1 MSANVIAI
9 DGPAAS
15 GKSTVASHL
24 ARLLSIPYVN
34 TGSMYRAVTY
44 AVLENKIDYND
55 PSAMAELLD
64 SIKLDYSADDEGNFS
79 LSLNGRFLKDELV
92 TPEVN
97 AAVSPV
103 AAVVAVREKL
113 KTLQRS
119 LAEKQMI
126 VMEGRDIG
134 SVVFPDAKWKFF
146 VTASPEVRARRRLD
160 QSKES
165 YSSATLEEIAKSI
178 AERDRIDSERP
189 VAPLK
194 QCEDAILVDS
204 SDMNVEETVAF
215 IAERVRKNGI
225 F

>member
-34 TGSMYRAVTY
+34 TGSMYRAVAY
-44 AVLENKIDYND
+44 AVLQNKIDYND
-55 PSAMAELLD
+55 TAAVQELLEN
-64 SIKLDYSADDEGNFS
+64 IKLDYSADEEGNFS
-79 LSLNGRFLKDELV
+79 LALNGKFLKDELV
-92 TPEVN
+92 TPAVN

-103 AAVVAVREKL
+103 AAIPAVREKL

-119 LAEKQMI
+119 LAEKQRI

-146 VTASPEVRARRRLD
+146 VTAAPEVRAKRRLD

-178 AERDRIDSERP
+178 AERDRIDSQRP
-189 VAPLK
+189 IAPLK
-194 QCEDAILVDS
+194 QCEDAVLVDS
-204 SDMNVEETVAF
+204 SNMNVEETVAF
-215 IAERVRKNGI
+215 IAERIR
-225 F
+225 

>member
-44 AVLENKIDYND
+44 AALEQKIDHND
-55 PSAMAELLD
+55 LEAVQKLLD
-64 SIKLDYSADDEGNFS
+64 EIKLDYSADSEGNFS
-79 LSLNGRFLKDELV
+79 LSLNGSFLKDELV

-97 AAVSPV
+97 ANVSYF
-103 AAVVAVREKL
+103 AAIVAVREKL

-119 LAEKQMI
+119 LAEKQRI

-134 SVVFPDAKWKFF
+134 SVVFPDAQWKFF

-194 QCEDAILVDS
+194 QCEDAVLVDS
-204 SDMNVEETVAF
+204 SNMNVEETVAF
-215 IAERVRKNGI
+215 IAERIR
-225 F
+225 

>member
-44 AVLENKIDYND
+44 AVLQNGTDYGSE
-55 PSAMAELLD
+55 SAMKDLLD
-64 SIKLDYSADDEGNFS
+64 SLKLEYTADKDGNFS
-79 LSLNGRFLKDELV
+79 LALNGVFLSDELV

-97 AAVSPV
+97 ANVSPI
-103 AAVVAVREKL
+103 AAIPAVRERL

-119 LAEKQMI
+119 LAEKQRI

-146 VTASPEVRARRRLD
+146 VTASPEVRAKRRLD
-160 QSKES
+160 QSKEN
-165 YSSATLEEIAKSI
+165 YSNATLEEIAKSI
-178 AERDRIDSERP
+178 AERDRIDSMRP

-194 QCEDAILVDS
+194 QCDDAILVDS
-204 SDMNVEETVAF
+204 SNMNVEETVAF
-215 IAERVRKNGI
+215 IAERIR
-225 F
+225 

>member
-44 AVLENKIDYND
+44 AVLQQKIDISD
-55 PSAMAELLD
+55 EAAMKELLNNMQLEY
-64 SIKLDYSADDEGNFS
+64 KADEAGNFS
-79 LSLNGRFLKDELV
+79 LSLNGVFLKDELV

-97 AAVSPV
+97 ANVSPV
-103 AAVVAVREKL
+103 AAIPMVREKL
-113 KTLQRS
+113 KKLQRS
-119 LAEKQMI
+119 LAEKQRI

-134 SVVFPDAKWKFF
+134 SVVFPDAAWKFF
-146 VTASPEVRARRRLD
+146 VTASPEVRAKRRLD
-160 QSKES
+160 QSRES
-165 YSSATLEEIAKSI
+165 YSSATLEEIARSI

-204 SDMNVEETVAF
+204 SNMNVEETVAF
-215 IAERVRKNGI
+215 IAERIR
-225 F
+225 

>member
-44 AVLENKIDYND
+44 AVLQQKIDVSD
-55 PSAMAELLD
+55 EAAMKELLNNMQLEY
-64 SIKLDYSADDEGNFS
+64 KADEAGNFS
-79 LSLNGRFLKDELV
+79 LSLNGVFLKDELV

-97 AAVSPV
+97 ANVSPV
-103 AAVVAVREKL
+103 AAIPMVREKL
-113 KTLQRS
+113 KKLQRS
-119 LAEKQMI
+119 LAEKQRI

-134 SVVFPDAKWKFF
+134 SVVFPDAAWKFF
-146 VTASPEVRARRRLD
+146 VTASPEVRAKRRLD

-165 YSSATLEEIAKSI
+165 YSSATLEDIARSI

-204 SDMNVEETVAF
+204 SNMNVEETVAF
-215 IAERVRKNGI
+215 IAERIR
-225 F
+225 

>member
-34 TGSMYRAVTY
+34 TGSMYRAVAY

-55 PSAMAELLD
+55 PEAMAELLD
-64 SIKLDYSADDEGNFS
+64 SIKLDYSADEKGNFS

-97 AAVSPV
+97 AVVSPV

-119 LAEKQMI
+119 LAEKQRI

-134 SVVFPDAKWKFF
+134 SVVFPDARWKFF
-146 VTASPEVRARRRLD
+146 VTASPEVRAKRRLD

-194 QCEDAILVDS
+194 QCEDAVLVDS
-204 SDMNVEETVAF
+204 SNMNVEETVAF
-215 IAERVRKNGI
+215 IAERIR
-225 F
+225 

>member
-34 TGSMYRAVTY
+34 TGSMYRAVTF
-44 AVLENKIDYND
+44 AALENKIDYND
-55 PSAMAELLD
+55 ADAVKKLLD
-64 SIKLDYSADDEGNFS
+64 SIKLEYTADEKGNFS
-79 LSLNGRFLKDELV
+79 LSLNGRILDSELV

-97 AAVSPV
+97 AHVSPV
-103 AAVVAVREKL
+103 AAIPMVREKL

-119 LAEKQMI
+119 LAEKQRI

-134 SVVFPDAKWKFF
+134 SVVFPDAEWKFF
-146 VTASPEVRARRRLD
+146 VTASPEVRARRRLE
-160 QSKES
+160 QSKEK
-165 YSSATLEEIAKSI
+165 YSTVTLEEIAASI
-178 AERDRIDSERP
+178 AERDRIDSQRA

-204 SDMNVEETVAF
+204 SNMNVEETVNF
-215 IAERVRKNGI
+215 IAERIK
-225 F
+225 

>member
-34 TGSMYRAVTY
+34 TGSMFRAVTY
-44 AVLENKIDYND
+44 AVLERKVDYND
-55 PSAMAELLD
+55 TEAMQKLLED
-64 SIKLDYSADDEGNFS
+64 IKLEYSADSAGNFS
-79 LSLNGRFLKDELV
+79 LSLDGKFLDAELV

-97 AAVSPV
+97 AAVSYV
-103 AAVVAVREKL
+103 AAIPEVREKL
-113 KTLQRS
+113 KKLQRS
-119 LAEKQMI
+119 LAEKQRI

-146 VTASPEVRARRRLD
+146 VTASPEVRAKRRLD

-165 YSSATLEEIAKSI
+165 YSSATLEKIAASI
-178 AERDRIDSERP
+178 AERDRIDSQRP
-189 VAPLK
+189 IAPLK

-204 SDMNVEETVAF
+204 SNMNVDETVAF
-215 IAERVRKNGI
+215 IAERI
-225 F
+225 I

>member
-1 MSANVIAI
+1 MSADVIAI

-44 AVLENKIDYND
+44 TALQNKVAHTDIE
-55 PSAMAELLD
+55 ALQKLLD
-64 SIKLDYSADDEGNFS
+64 NMKLDYAADADGNFS
-79 LSLNGRFLKDELV
+79 LSLNGSFLKDELV

-97 AAVSPV
+97 SNVSLYAAIPV
-103 AAVVAVREKL
+103 VREKL
-113 KTLQRS
+113 KELQRS
-119 LAEKQMI
+119 LAKKQRI

-146 VTASPEVRARRRLD
+146 VTASPEVRAKRRLD
-160 QSKES
+160 QSKEA

-178 AERDRIDSERP
+178 AERDKIDSERP
-189 VAPLK
+189 IAPLK

-204 SDMNVEETVAF
+204 SNMNVDETVAF
-215 IAERVRKNGI
+215 IAERIR
-225 F
+225 

>member
-55 PSAMAELLD
+55 EAALKKFLE
-64 SIKLDYSADDEGNFS
+64 SIKLDYTADINGNFT
-79 LSLNGRFLKDELV
+79 LSLNGRFLDSELV

-97 AAVSPV
+97 ANVSPV
-103 AAVVAVREKL
+103 AAIPMVREML

-119 LAEKQMI
+119 LAEKQRI

-146 VTASPEVRARRRLD
+146 VTASPEVRAKRRLD

-165 YSSATLEEIAKSI
+165 YSSATLEEIAASI
-178 AERDRIDSERP
+178 AERDRIDSQRA

-204 SDMNVEETVAF
+204 SNMNVEETVNF
-215 IAERVRKNGI
+215 IAERIR
-225 F
+225 

>member
-34 TGSMYRAVTY
+34 TGSMFRAVTY
-44 AVLENKIDYND
+44 AVLERKVDYND
-55 PSAMAELLD
+55 TEAMQKLLED
-64 SIKLDYSADDEGNFS
+64 IKLEYSADSAGNFS
-79 LSLNGRFLKDELV
+79 LSLDGKFLDAELV

-97 AAVSPV
+97 AAVSYV
-103 AAVVAVREKL
+103 AAIPEVREKL
-113 KTLQRS
+113 KKLQRS
-119 LAEKQMI
+119 LAEKQRI

-146 VTASPEVRARRRLD
+146 VTASPEVRAKRRLD

-165 YSSATLEEIAKSI
+165 YSSATLEKIAASI
-178 AERDRIDSERP
+178 AERDRIDSQRSI
-189 VAPLK
+189 APLK

-204 SDMNVEETVAF
+204 SNMNVDETVAF
-215 IAERVRKNGI
+215 IAERI
-225 F
+225 I

>member
-55 PSAMAELLD
+55 EAALKKFLE
-64 SIKLDYSADDEGNFS
+64 SIKLDYTADVKGNFA
-79 LSLNGRFLKDELV
+79 LSLNGRFLDSELV

-97 AAVSPV
+97 ANVSPV
-103 AAVVAVREKL
+103 AAIPMVREML

-119 LAEKQMI
+119 LAEKQRI

-146 VTASPEVRARRRLD
+146 VTASPEVRAKRRLD

-165 YSSATLEEIAKSI
+165 YSSATLEEIAASI
-178 AERDRIDSERP
+178 AERDRIDSQRA

-204 SDMNVEETVAF
+204 SNMNVEETVNF
-215 IAERVRKNGI
+215 IAERIR
-225 F
+225 

>member
-24 ARLLSIPYVN
+24 ARLLSSPYVN

-44 AVLENKIDYND
+44 AVLENNVDYKD
-55 PSAMAELLD
+55 PIAMEKLLNE
-64 SIKLDYSADDEGNFS
+64 IKLDYSADDEGNFS
-79 LSLNGRFLKDELV
+79 LSLNGKFLKDELV

-97 AAVSPV
+97 ANVSPV
-103 AAVVAVREKL
+103 AAIVAVREKL

-119 LAEKQMI
+119 LAEKQRI

-146 VTASPEVRARRRLD
+146 VTASPEVRAKRRLD

-165 YSSATLEEIAKSI
+165 YSSATLEEIARSI

-204 SDMNVEETVAF
+204 SNMNVEETVAF
-215 IAERVRKNGI
+215 IAERIR
-225 F
+225 

>member
-44 AVLENKIDYND
+44 AVLQQKIDVSD
-55 PSAMAELLD
+55 EAAMKELLNNMQLEY
-64 SIKLDYSADDEGNFS
+64 KADEAGNFS
-79 LSLNGRFLKDELV
+79 LSLNGVSLKDELV

-97 AAVSPV
+97 ANVSPV
-103 AAVVAVREKL
+103 AAIPMVREKL
-113 KTLQRS
+113 KKLQRS
-119 LAEKQMI
+119 LAEKQRI

-134 SVVFPDAKWKFF
+134 SVVFPDAAWKFF
-146 VTASPEVRARRRLD
+146 VTASPEVRAKRRLD

-165 YSSATLEEIAKSI
+165 YSSATLEEIARSI

-204 SDMNVEETVAF
+204 SNMNVEETVAF
-215 IAERVRKNGI
+215 IAERIR
-225 F
+225 

>member
-44 AVLENKIDYND
+44 AVLENKVDYND

-215 IAERVRKNGI
+215 IAERVR
-225 F
+225 

>member
-34 TGSMYRAVTY
+34 TGSMFRAVTY
-44 AVLENKIDYND
+44 AVLERKVDYND
-55 PSAMAELLD
+55 TEAMQKLLED
-64 SIKLDYSADDEGNFS
+64 IKLEYSADSAGNFS
-79 LSLNGRFLKDELV
+79 LSLDGKFLDAELV

-97 AAVSPV
+97 AAVSYV
-103 AAVVAVREKL
+103 AAIPEVREKL
-113 KTLQRS
+113 KKLQRS
-119 LAEKQMI
+119 LAEKQRI
-126 VMEGRDIG
+126 VLEGRDIG

-146 VTASPEVRARRRLD
+146 VTASPEVRAKRRLD

-165 YSSATLEEIAKSI
+165 YSSATLEKIAASI
-178 AERDRIDSERP
+178 AERDRIDSQRP
-189 VAPLK
+189 IAPLK

-204 SDMNVEETVAF
+204 SNMNVDETVAF
-215 IAERVRKNGI
+215 IAERI
-225 F
+225 I

>member
-24 ARLLSIPYVN
+24 ARLLSISYVN
-34 TGSMYRAVTY
+34 TGSMFRAVTY
-44 AVLENKIDYND
+44 AVLERKVDYND
-55 PSAMAELLD
+55 SEAMQKLLED
-64 SIKLDYSADDEGNFS
+64 IKLEYSADSAGNFS
-79 LSLNGRFLKDELV
+79 LSLDGKFLDAELV

-97 AAVSPV
+97 AAVSYV
-103 AAVVAVREKL
+103 AAIPEVREKL
-113 KTLQRS
+113 KKLQRS
-119 LAEKQMI
+119 LAEKQRI

-146 VTASPEVRARRRLD
+146 VTASPEVRAKRRLD

-165 YSSATLEEIAKSI
+165 YSSATLEKIAASI
-178 AERDRIDSERP
+178 AERDRIDSQRP
-189 VAPLK
+189 IAPLK

-204 SDMNVEETVAF
+204 SNMNVDETVAF
-215 IAERVRKNGI
+215 IAERI
-225 F
+225 I

>member
-44 AVLENKIDYND
+44 AALENNIDYSD
-55 PSAMAELLD
+55 AEAMKKLLD
-64 SIKLDYSADDEGNFS
+64 SIKLDYSADAEGNFS
-79 LSLNGRFLKDELV
+79 LALNGKFLVDELV

-97 AAVSPV
+97 AHVSPV
-103 AAVVAVREKL
+103 AAIPEVREKL

-119 LAEKQMI
+119 LAEKQRI

-146 VTASPEVRARRRLD
+146 VTASPEVRAKRRLD
-160 QSKES
+160 QSKET

-178 AERDRIDSERP
+178 AERDRIDSQRAI
-189 VAPLK
+189 APLK

-215 IAERVRKNGI
+215 IAERIR
-225 F
+225 

>member
-44 AVLENKIDYND
+44 AVLENKVDYND
-55 PSAMAELLD
+55 EAALKKFLE
-64 SIKLDYSADDEGNFS
+64 SIKLDYTADINGNFT
-79 LSLNGRFLKDELV
+79 LSLNGSFLDSELV

-97 AAVSPV
+97 ANVSPV
-103 AAVVAVREKL
+103 AAIPMVREML

-119 LAEKQMI
+119 LAEKQRI

-146 VTASPEVRARRRLD
+146 VTASPEVRAKRRLD

-165 YSSATLEEIAKSI
+165 YSSATLEEIAASI
-178 AERDRIDSERP
+178 AERDRIDSQRA

-204 SDMNVEETVAF
+204 SNMNVEETVNF
-215 IAERVRKNGI
+215 IAERIR
-225 F
+225 

>member
-34 TGSMYRAVTY
+34 TGSMYRAVTF
-44 AVLENKIDYND
+44 AALENKIDYND
-55 PSAMAELLD
+55 ADAVKKLLD
-64 SIKLDYSADDEGNFS
+64 SIKLEYTADEKGNFS
-79 LSLNGRFLKDELV
+79 LSLNGRILDSELV

-97 AAVSPV
+97 AHVSPV
-103 AAVVAVREKL
+103 AAIPMVREKL

-119 LAEKQMI
+119 LAEKQRI

-134 SVVFPDAKWKFF
+134 SVVFPDARWKFF
-146 VTASPEVRARRRLD
+146 VTASPEVRAKRRLD
-160 QSKES
+160 QSKEK
-165 YSSATLEEIAKSI
+165 YSTATLEEIAASI
-178 AERDRIDSERP
+178 AERDRIDSQRA

-204 SDMNVEETVAF
+204 SNMNVEETVNF
-215 IAERVRKNGI
+215 IAERIK
-225 F
+225 

>member
-55 PSAMAELLD
+55 EAALKKFLE
-64 SIKLDYSADDEGNFS
+64 SIKLDYTADINGNFT
-79 LSLNGRFLKDELV
+79 LSLNGRFLDSELV

-97 AAVSPV
+97 ANVSPV
-103 AAVVAVREKL
+103 AAIPRVREML

-119 LAEKQMI
+119 LAEKQRI

-146 VTASPEVRARRRLD
+146 VTASPEVRAKRRLD

-165 YSSATLEEIAKSI
+165 YSSATLEEIAASI
-178 AERDRIDSERP
+178 AERDRIDSQRA

-204 SDMNVEETVAF
+204 SNMNVEETVNF
-215 IAERVRKNGI
+215 IAERIR
-225 F
+225 

>member
-55 PSAMAELLD
+55 EAALKKFLE
-64 SIKLDYSADDEGNFS
+64 SIKLDYTADINGKFT
-79 LSLNGRFLKDELV
+79 LSLNGRFLDSELV

-97 AAVSPV
+97 ANVSPV
-103 AAVVAVREKL
+103 AAIPMVREML

-119 LAEKQMI
+119 LAEKQRI

-146 VTASPEVRARRRLD
+146 VTASPEVRAKRRLD

-165 YSSATLEEIAKSI
+165 YSSATLEAIAASI
-178 AERDRIDSERP
+178 AERDRIDSQRA

-204 SDMNVEETVAF
+204 SNMNVEETVNF
-215 IAERVRKNGI
+215 IAERIR
-225 F
+225 

>member
-44 AVLENKIDYND
+44 AVLENNVDYKD
-55 PSAMAELLD
+55 PIAMEKLLNE
-64 SIKLDYSADDEGNFS
+64 IKLDYSADDEGNFS
-79 LSLNGRFLKDELV
+79 LSLNGKFLKDELV

-97 AAVSPV
+97 ANVSPV
-103 AAVVAVREKL
+103 AAIVAVREKL

-119 LAEKQMI
+119 LAEKQRI

-134 SVVFPDAKWKFF
+134 SVVFPDAEWKFF
-146 VTASPEVRARRRLD
+146 VTASPEVRAKRRLD

-165 YSSATLEEIAKSI
+165 YSSATLEEIARSI

-204 SDMNVEETVAF
+204 SNMNVEETVAF
-215 IAERVRKNGI
+215 IAERIR
-225 F
+225 

>member
-34 TGSMYRAVTY
+34 TGSMYRAVAY
-44 AVLENKIDYND
+44 AVLQNKIDYND
-55 PSAMAELLD
+55 TAAVQELLEN
-64 SIKLDYSADDEGNFS
+64 IKLDYSADEEGNFS
-79 LSLNGRFLKDELV
+79 LALNGKFLKDELV
-92 TPEVN
+92 TPAVN
-97 AAVSPV
+97 AVVSPV
-103 AAVVAVREKL
+103 AAIPAVREKL

-119 LAEKQMI
+119 LAEKQRI

-146 VTASPEVRARRRLD
+146 VTAAPEVRAKRRLD

-178 AERDRIDSERP
+178 AERDRIDSQRP
-189 VAPLK
+189 IAPLK
-194 QCEDAILVDS
+194 QCEDAVLVDS
-204 SDMNVEETVAF
+204 SNMNVEETVAF
-215 IAERVRKNGI
+215 IAERIR
-225 F
+225 

>member
-44 AVLENKIDYND
+44 AVLQSKTDYQD
-55 PSAMAELLD
+55 TAQMEKLLNGTN
-64 SIKLDYSADDEGNFS
+64 LEYTADAEGNFA
-79 LSLNGRFLKDELV
+79 LALNGVFLKDELV

-97 AAVSPV
+97 ALVSQV
-103 AAVVAVREKL
+103 AAIPFVREKL
-113 KTLQRS
+113 KNLQRS
-119 LAEKQMI
+119 LAEKQLI

-146 VTASPEVRARRRLD
+146 VTASPEVRAKRRLD
-160 QSKES
+160 QSKET
-165 YSSATLEEIAKSI
+165 YSSATLEEIARSI
-178 AERDRIDSERP
+178 AERDRIDSQRP
-189 VAPLK
+189 IAPLK

-204 SDMNVEETVAF
+204 SDMNVDETVAF
-215 IAERVRKNGI
+215 IAERIK
-225 F
+225 

>member
-44 AVLENKIDYND
+44 AVLQQKIDVSD
-55 PSAMAELLD
+55 EAAMKELLNNMQLEY
-64 SIKLDYSADDEGNFS
+64 KADEAGNFS
-79 LSLNGRFLKDELV
+79 LSLNGVFLKDELV

-97 AAVSPV
+97 ANVSPV
-103 AAVVAVREKL
+103 AAIPMVREKL
-113 KTLQRS
+113 KKLQRS
-119 LAEKQMI
+119 LAEKQRI

-134 SVVFPDAKWKFF
+134 SVVFPDAAWKFF
-146 VTASPEVRARRRLD
+146 VTASPEVRAKRRLD

-165 YSSATLEEIAKSI
+165 YSSATLEEIARSI

-204 SDMNVEETVAF
+204 SNMNVEETVAF
-215 IAERVRKNGI
+215 IAERIR
-225 F
+225 

>member
-44 AVLENKIDYND
+44 AALQNKVAHTDIE
-55 PSAMAELLD
+55 AVQKLLD
-64 SIKLDYSADDEGNFS
+64 NMKLDYAADADGNFS
-79 LSLNGRFLKDELV
+79 LSLNGSFLKDELV

-97 AAVSPV
+97 SNVSLYAAIPV
-103 AAVVAVREKL
+103 VREKL
-113 KTLQRS
+113 KELQRS
-119 LAEKQMI
+119 LAKKQRI

-146 VTASPEVRARRRLD
+146 VTASPEVRAKRRLD
-160 QSKES
+160 QSKEA

-189 VAPLK
+189 IAPLK

-204 SDMNVEETVAF
+204 SNMNVDETVAF
-215 IAERVRKNGI
+215 IAERIR
-225 F
+225 

>member
-24 ARLLSIPYVN
+24 ARLLSSPYVN

-44 AVLENKIDYND
+44 AVLENNVDYKD
-55 PSAMAELLD
+55 PIAMEKLLNE
-64 SIKLDYSADDEGNFS
+64 IKLDYSADDEGNFS
-79 LSLNGRFLKDELV
+79 LSLNGKFLKDELV

-97 AAVSPV
+97 ANVSPV
-103 AAVVAVREKL
+103 AAIVAVREKL

-119 LAEKQMI
+119 LAEKQRI

-146 VTASPEVRARRRLD
+146 VTASPEVRAKRRLD

-165 YSSATLEEIAKSI
+165 YSGATLEEIARSI

-204 SDMNVEETVAF
+204 SNMNVEETVAF
-215 IAERVRKNGI
+215 IAERIR
-225 F
+225 

>member
-44 AVLENKIDYND
+44 AVLENKVDCND
-55 PSAMAELLD
+55 TEAMAELLD
-64 SIKLDYSADDEGNFS
+64 SIKLDYSADEEGNFS

-97 AAVSPV
+97 AAVSHV

-119 LAEKQMI
+119 LAEKQRI

-134 SVVFPDAKWKFF
+134 SVVFPDARWKFF
-146 VTASPEVRARRRLD
+146 VTASPEVRAKRRLD
-160 QSKES
+160 QSKEN

-194 QCEDAILVDS
+194 QCEDAVLVDS
-204 SDMNVEETVAF
+204 SNMNVEETVAF
-215 IAERVRKNGI
+215 IAERIR
-225 F
+225 

>member
-44 AVLENKIDYND
+44 AALENNIDYSD
-55 PSAMAELLD
+55 AEAMKKLLD
-64 SIKLDYSADDEGNFS
+64 SIKLDYSADAEGNFS
-79 LSLNGRFLKDELV
+79 LALNGKFLVDELV

-97 AAVSPV
+97 AHVSPV
-103 AAVVAVREKL
+103 AAIPEVRERL

-119 LAEKQMI
+119 LAEKQRI

-146 VTASPEVRARRRLD
+146 VTASPEVRAKRRLD
-160 QSKES
+160 QSKET
-165 YSSATLEEIAKSI
+165 YSSATLEEIARSI
-178 AERDRIDSERP
+178 AERDRIDSQRAI
-189 VAPLK
+189 APLK

-215 IAERVRKNGI
+215 IAERIR
-225 F
+225 

>member
-34 TGSMYRAVTY
+34 TGSMFRAVTY
-44 AVLENKIDYND
+44 AVLERKVDYND
-55 PSAMAELLD
+55 TEAMQKLLED
-64 SIKLDYSADDEGNFS
+64 IKLEYSADSAGNFS
-79 LSLNGRFLKDELV
+79 LSLDGKFLDAELV

-97 AAVSPV
+97 AAVSYV
-103 AAVVAVREKL
+103 AAIPEVREKL
-113 KTLQRS
+113 KKLQRS
-119 LAEKQMI
+119 LAEKQRI

-146 VTASPEVRARRRLD
+146 VTASPEVRAKRRLD

-165 YSSATLEEIAKSI
+165 YSSATLE
-178 AERDRIDSERP
+178 
-189 VAPLK
+189 

-204 SDMNVEETVAF
+204 SNMNVDETVAF
-215 IAERVRKNGI
+215 IAERI
-225 F
+225 I

>member
-1 MSANVIAI
+1 MSADVIAI

-44 AVLENKIDYND
+44 AALQNKVAHTDIE
-55 PSAMAELLD
+55 ALQKLLD
-64 SIKLDYSADDEGNFS
+64 NMKLDYAADADGNFS
-79 LSLNGRFLKDELV
+79 LSLNGSFLKDELV

-97 AAVSPV
+97 SNVSLYAAIPV
-103 AAVVAVREKL
+103 VREKL
-113 KTLQRS
+113 KELQRS
-119 LAEKQMI
+119 LAKKQRI

-134 SVVFPDAKWKFF
+134 SVVFPDAQWKFF
-146 VTASPEVRARRRLD
+146 VTASPEVRAKRRLD
-160 QSKES
+160 QSKKA

-189 VAPLK
+189 IAPLK
-194 QCEDAILVDS
+194 QCEDAILVNS
-204 SDMNVEETVAF
+204 SNMNVDETVAF
-215 IAERVRKNGI
+215 IAERI
-225 F
+225 S